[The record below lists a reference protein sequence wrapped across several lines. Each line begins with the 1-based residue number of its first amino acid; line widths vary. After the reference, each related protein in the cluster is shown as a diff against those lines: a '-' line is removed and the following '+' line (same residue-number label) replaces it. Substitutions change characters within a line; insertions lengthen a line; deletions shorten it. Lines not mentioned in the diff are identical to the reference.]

1 MVDLLARLQAALGHR
16 YTIERELGRG
26 GMATVYLAADLKHHR
41 RVAIKVLKPELAAA
55 LGPDRFL
62 REIETAARLNH
73 PHILP
78 LHDSGQAGGSLYY
91 VMPYIEGESLRDRLE
106 REGPLPV
113 EDALRITREVAGAL
127 SYAHSHDVVHRDI
140 KPENILLSGGEAV
153 VADFGIARAITQAAG
168 SKLTET
174 GIPIG
179 TPAYMSPEQ
188 ASGGGPIDGRSDVYS
203 LACVLYEM
211 LVGEPPYTGPSAQVV
226 IAKRFTDPVPSV
238 RRLRETVPPA
248 LDATVSRAL
257 AKEPADR
264 FVSAARFADALTPS
278 AAPSVRP
285 WFSRRRILLAG
296 AITAATAALV
306 VTVLRWRAG
315 PGRALD
321 ANLIA
326 VAPFEVLDPKLDLWR
341 EGMVDLLSRQL
352 DGAGALRTVP
362 PSIVLRR
369 WSGPSDAASATEV
382 ARRTGARLAVF
393 GALVGSGTDSV
404 QLTATLFDAGART
417 PVGEIKLR
425 SSTTRMDGLVDSLA
439 VHLLGELARV
449 RPVVAVRRASLGSIS
464 LPALKAFLE
473 GERFYRQANTD
484 SALAYYQRSV
494 ELDSSFCLGWRRL
507 GQVTEWSTFSGD
519 SLARVYLLRAGRLN
533 HGLPPRESLL
543 VASESL
549 FEALY
554 EMQEPFWFEYRNR
567 LFTTLEAAARLFPND
582 PEVWYE
588 LGEAREHWPL
598 GGRNVSEHALE
609 GFSRAI
615 ALDSSFT
622 PGYFHTAELGLWQG
636 GPAEARHYLA
646 AYLAHAAPLVSA
658 RGDPWASGMALTY
671 KLLDSDATPAQREFW
686 ISSASDAALFGAL
699 NALPASRDSAET
711 EVRVARAFAGH
722 HPTGNDSWERS
733 RRLWLAFSLARR
745 GHLREAYA
753 AGGADPEVVWRLAP
767 YSLRLRGPAA
777 DSTAAFFGRLL
788 RARPLPYGALYTAAG
803 WWSVRRDS
811 TSLRSLSRRMDQA
824 LEASKKKS
832 AVYHY
837 ALYGATSTNAYL
849 ALARGDT
856 AEAVRTLLAL
866 PDSVCWWSQC
876 AFDRLT
882 TGELLAGT
890 GKWREA
896 AALFERPLPAALY
909 WGRLEGLWWLER
921 ARVWERLGR
930 RDDAACE
937 YGYVVDVW
945 RNADEELQP
954 YVAEARAALARLNA
968 EPRR

>member
-1 MVDLLARLQAALGHR
+1 M
-16 YTIERELGRG
+16 
-26 GMATVYLAADLKHHR
+26 
-41 RVAIKVLKPELAAA
+41 
-55 LGPDRFL
+55 
-62 REIETAARLNH
+62 
-73 PHILP
+73 
-78 LHDSGQAGGSLYY
+78 
-91 VMPYIEGESLRDRLE
+91 
-106 REGPLPV
+106 
-113 EDALRITREVAGAL
+113 
-127 SYAHSHDVVHRDI
+127 
-140 KPENILLSGGEAV
+140 
-153 VADFGIARAITQAAG
+153 
-168 SKLTET
+168 
-174 GIPIG
+174 
-179 TPAYMSPEQ
+179 
-188 ASGGGPIDGRSDVYS
+188 
-203 LACVLYEM
+203 
-211 LVGEPPYTGPSAQVV
+211 
-226 IAKRFTDPVPSV
+226 
-238 RRLRETVPPA
+238 
-248 LDATVSRAL
+248 
-257 AKEPADR
+257 
-264 FVSAARFADALTPS
+264 
-278 AAPSVRP
+278 
-285 WFSRRRILLAG
+285 
-296 AITAATAALV
+296 
-306 VTVLRWRAG
+306 
-315 PGRALD
+315 
-321 ANLIA
+321 
-326 VAPFEVLDPKLDLWR
+326 
-341 EGMVDLLSRQL
+341 
-352 DGAGALRTVP
+352 
-362 PSIVLRR
+362 
-369 WSGPSDAASATEV
+369 
-382 ARRTGARLAVF
+382 F

-788 RARPLPYGALYTAAG
+788 RARARL
-803 WWSVRRDS
+803 
-811 TSLRSLSRRMDQA
+811 SLS
-824 LEASKKKS
+824 
-832 AVYHY
+832 
-837 ALYGATSTNAYL
+837 AYL
-849 ALARGDT
+849 AAGSCALVLSRTEHSTQRPAGGPFGGIRLRCGRSRGAWTKHSRPPRKSQPFTTTLCMALRQRTRIWPWHAETRRKRFGHSWRCRT
-856 AEAVRTLLAL
+856 A
-866 PDSVCWWSQC
+866 C
-876 AFDRLT
+876 A
-882 TGELLAGT
+882 GG
-890 GKWREA
+890 
-896 AALFERPLPAALY
+896 
-909 WGRLEGLWWLER
+909 
-921 ARVWERLGR
+921 
-930 RDDAACE
+930 
-937 YGYVVDVW
+937 
-945 RNADEELQP
+945 RNAPSIDSPLVNCWPAQANGEKQRLYLSAP
-954 YVAEARAALARLNA
+954 FRRHSTGDGWKDCGGLSGRVSGSASAGATTRLANTA
-968 EPRR
+968 TW